1 MEIQEAEALHGS
13 HALVQSVAR
22 REPSTGAET
31 HPPSKAEFAQTSQND
46 QEMAAEVAA
55 QVAHALNEFV
65 SAVNVGIAF
74 LVDQATGRTVI
85 KVIDRETNEII
96 RQVPPE
102 EMLRLVA
109 RMNHVLG
116 VLLNHQA

>member
-13 HALVQSVAR
+13 HALVQSVGR
-22 REPSTGAET
+22 RDPSTGAET
-31 HPPSKAEFAQTSQND
+31 HPPSKTEGAQAMGVN